1 MWFYSLLSGFDAPIV
16 RAAIMGTIG
25 FSAIYLGRLNYAYRA
40 LFLSAGIMLIINP
53 LWIYDLGFILS
64 FSATLSLMLFERKI
78 NKWSKRVPGIFRE
91 GFSTS
96 VSAQILVTPIM
107 VFAFGR
113 INILSPVIN
122 ALILWTVPIITVT
135 GMMAG
140 VVSLATY
147 DIGRLVLLLDY
158 PLTRWFVLIV
168 NLFS

>member
-1 MWFYSLLSGFDAPIV
+1 M
-16 RAAIMGTIG
+16 
-25 FSAIYLGRLNYAYRA
+25 
-40 LFLSAGIMLIINP
+40 
-53 LWIYDLGFILS
+53 
-64 FSATLSLMLFERKI
+64 
-78 NKWSKRVPGIFRE
+78 PGIFRE

-96 VSAQILVTPIM
+96 VSAQILVAPIM

-147 DIGRLVLLLDY
+147 DLGRLILLLDY